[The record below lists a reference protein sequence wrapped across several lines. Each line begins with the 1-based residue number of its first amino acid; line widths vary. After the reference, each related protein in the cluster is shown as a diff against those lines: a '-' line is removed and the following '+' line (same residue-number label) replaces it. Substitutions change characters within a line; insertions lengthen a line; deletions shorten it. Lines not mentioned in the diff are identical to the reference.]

1 MSLGIL
7 GRGKTVVA
15 MASALLVVTS
25 GLGLA
30 RQKEVQAPSE
40 KARASST
47 EKIAGVILKAVPVSK
62 KGKEK
67 ADGKK
72 GAVPLRLS
80 INTNA
85 VWRDWVRDQSQT
97 RDEGP
102 AKKDA
107 AKGANSV
114 ATKGEPTDDN
124 SLVVIDVVTE
134 TRIETRFR
142 SPTDD
147 TTKGVTTPEKVAAD
161 DGTTSKK
168 TSTAKPVQFRAEDL
182 LPGLYVEVEYRHSDA
197 QNQKTNRASTV
208 TVIRPITVLDTSPTS
223 PPTPKK

>member
-7 GRGKTVVA
+7 ARGKTVVA

-30 RQKEVQAPSE
+30 QQKEVQAPSE

-47 EKIAGVILKAVPVSK
+47 QRIAGVILKAVPVAK
-62 KGKEK
+62 KGKKE

-72 GAVPLRLS
+72 GAVTHRLT

-85 VWRDWVRDQSQT
+85 VWRDWARDQSQT

-102 AKKDA
+102 AKEDA

-114 ATKGEPTDDN
+114 ATKGEPTDEN
-124 SLVVIDVVTE
+124 SLVVINVVPE

-168 TSTAKPVQFRAEDL
+168 TSAAKPVKFRAEDL

-197 QNQKTNRASTV
+197 QKTNPASTV